1 MRHLSLRRS
10 TSARLLR
17 LSSNTTLL
25 GILTFLA
32 LPVAF
37 AAAQTSPGF
46 YTLTPCRV
54 LDTRGPT
61 GPYGGPALNANSSRT
76 FVFAG
81 RCGIPA
87 TAGAVALNVTVTGS
101 SADGNLRIY
110 KGGTA
115 APMSSSINYRTGMTR
130 ANGGTY
136 GLGSNDD
143 LVIQCDQPFGNVQVI
158 VDVSGY
164 FVLNGGGG
172 GGTGWSR
179 RFGDVADDRTQAVAV
194 DGSGNVVAAGH
205 LDGTTDFGGGQVS
218 SYRHQSMGP
227 TVDIVVA
234 HYSPSGQY
242 RWARVIGSDS
252 SEEAKGVATDDSG
265 NVLVTGYQGSY
276 AVDYGGGPQLVRAGT
291 DLFVA
296 KYSSAGSWVWSKTIG
311 GYGYD
316 QGNAI
321 AADDQGNVFV
331 TGYIGVS
338 SVGVDFGG
346 GPLSSVG
353 GSDAFLVK
361 YSATGGH
368 VWSKRF
374 GDTGN
379 DNGMAV
385 AADGSGNV
393 FVAGTFE
400 GTVDFGGGRLTSS
413 GLRDIFVAKY
423 SASGQH
429 LWSKRFGNSGDD
441 VAYAIAVDSSGDLAL
456 AGKYQGSI
464 NFGGGNLSSA
474 GGDDAFLVKLG
485 GGSGSH
491 VWSKDFGAGSGDTA
505 TGVSVDGS
513 RNVVVAGYYSGSV
526 DFGGG
531 AISSLGVDVF
541 VAKYS
546 PSGGH
551 MWSRRY
557 GNADSQLADG
567 VAAASNGNVSVAGFF
582 ANTIDFGTGTLTTA
596 GVYDGFIASIGP

>member
-1 MRHLSLRRS
+1 
-10 TSARLLR
+10 
-17 LSSNTTLL
+17 
-25 GILTFLA
+25 
-32 LPVAF
+32 VAF

-61 GPYGGPALNANSSRT
+61 GPYGAPALNANSSRT
-76 FVFAG
+76 FVFTG

-87 TAGAVALNVTVTGS
+87 TAGAVALNVTVTAS
-101 SADGNLRIY
+101 SADGDLRIY
-110 KGGTA
+110 RGGTA

-136 GLGSNDD
+136 GLGSNGD
-143 LVIQCDQPFGNVQVI
+143 LVILVDQPFGSVQVI

-164 FVLNGGGG
+164 FVLSGGGG

-179 RFGDVADDRTQAVAV
+179 RFGDVADDRAQAVAV

-218 SYRHQSMGP
+218 SYRHPSMGP

-385 AADGSGNV
+385 GADGSGNV

-413 GLRDIFVAKY
+413 GLRDVFVAKY

-429 LWSKRFGNSGDD
+429 LWSKRFGGSGDD
-441 VAYAIAVDSSGDLAL
+441 VAYAIAVDSAGDIAL

-505 TGVSVDGS
+505 TGVAVDGS
-513 RNVVVAGYYSGSV
+513 NNVVVAGYYSGSV

-531 AISSLGVDVF
+531 ALSSLGVDVF

-546 PSGGH
+546 PNGGH